1 MAQRIQSKFKP
12 FKEGDLVW
20 LEAKNINLGVLHW
33 KLKPK
38 REGPFPITK
47 VISPQAYKLQL
58 PEQWKIFPV
67 FHACLLSPYKAT
79 EAHSPSYS
87 EPPLDIIKGEKKY
100 EIEVI
105 IGHSPKNARKP

>member
-12 FKEGDLVW
+12 FKKGDLVW
-20 LEAKNINLGVLHW
+20 LKAKNINLGVLHR

-38 REGPFPITK
+38 QEGPFPITK
-47 VISPQAYKLQL
+47 VISPWAYKLQL

-79 EAHSPSYS
+79 KAHSPSYS
-87 EPPLDIIKGEKKY
+87 EPP
-100 EIEVI
+100 
-105 IGHSPKNARKP
+105 PC